1 MGKTAPVNE
10 VLASLALVLVFVLVG
25 GYFSA
30 SELALVS
37 LRDSQVDR
45 LAGKRGD
52 RVRKLRSDSNRFLA
66 SVQVGVTLAGFFA
79 SAYGGSTL
87 SGPLGELLSAWGVPA
102 GIAGTVAFIAVTAF
116 ISYLSLVL
124 GELVPKR
131 LALQRSERVALF
143 VAPTLDRV
151 ATLTRPVVV
160 LLSVSTNAV
169 VRMLGLDPRAGARRS
184 PRRSCATWSART
196 ASWAPRSAGCSATC
210 SAPPTASSG
219 P

>member
-10 VLASLALVLVFVLVG
+10 VLTSLALVLVFVLVG

-87 SGPLGELLSAWGVPA
+87 SGPLGELLAAWGVPA

-151 ATLTRPVVV
+151 ATLTRP
-160 LLSVSTNAV
+160 SSGCCRCRRTPSCGCSAST
-169 VRMLGLDPRAGARRS
+169 RGRGARRS